1 MSEATDDAGPDE
13 PRRLSALDAIS
24 ELERQSWEN
33 AGEFVET
40 MTLAPE
46 RIQDAAHVDV
56 GQTPNEA
63 VYSEN
68 KLDLLH
74 YEPRAD
80 ETYDVPILLVY
91 ALINKP
97 YILDLQ
103 PDRSVVRRLLE
114 AGFDVY
120 LIDWGE
126 PSTLDTSLSLY
137 DYVER
142 YVGNC
147 VDVVRD
153 RADVDALNLFG
164 YCMGGTMSA
173 MYAALYP
180 EKVRNLGLMAT
191 GLCYDGTGGVLER
204 WGGEQYD
211 PGKLVET
218 FGNAPGGLLSV
229 GFAMMDPVQNFL
241 TKYLRL
247 YDNLEDEEFVENFV
261 RMERWVRDSP
271 DVAGEVYREFIEY
284 IYQDNLLMQNELRLN
299 GRHVDVGELDMPILQ
314 LVAKHDHLVPP
325 SASVPFNDV
334 VPSDDV
340 TTIESPTGHI
350 GLSVSSKAHAEV
362 WPQACEWFAA
372 RSQPDAED
380 GREADAEAAAAERRA
395 EAGAEAAA
403 ESGDGG
409 ADPEG
414 AADTAEATE
423 GGTDEAAETES
434 GEPAA
439 TTEPADVRAGT
450 APEGSSLEAIS
461 GIGPA
466 YEERL
471 AEAGFE
477 TVEDLAGADSVD
489 LARRTTLS
497 EKRVQRW
504 IEQAEALVERRG
516 EFDDG

>member
-1 MSEATDDAGPDE
+1 MSGETGDTAPGE
-13 PRRLSALDAIS
+13 SRRLSALGAA
-24 ELERQSWEN
+24 LEIQRQSWEN
-33 AGEFVET
+33 TGELVET
-40 MTLAPE
+40 ATLAPE
-46 RIQDAAHVDV
+46 WIQDAAHVDV
-56 GQTPNEA
+56 GETPSEV

-74 YEPRAD
+74 YESQTED
-80 ETYDVPILLVY
+80 QYDVPILLVY

-103 PDRSVVRRLLE
+103 PDRSVVQRLLE

-142 YVGNC
+142 YIGNC
-147 VDVVRD
+147 VDVVRE

-191 GLCYDGTGGVLER
+191 GLCFDDSGGVVEQ

-218 FGNAPGGLLSV
+218 FGNAPGDLLSV
-229 GFAMMDPVQNFL
+229 GFAMLDPVQNFV

-247 YDNLEDEEFVENFV
+247 YDNLEDEEFVENFM

-271 DVAGEVYREFIEY
+271 DVAGETYREFIEY
-284 IYQDNLLMQNELRLN
+284 FYQDNRFMRNDLYL
-299 GRHVDVGELDMPILQ
+299 GDRHVDVEALDMPILQ
-314 LVAKHDHLVPP
+314 LVAKYDHLVPP
-325 SASVPFNDV
+325 SSSVPFNDV
-334 VPSDDV
+334 VASDDV
-340 TTIESPTGHI
+340 MVIESPTGHI

-372 RSQPDAED
+372 RSQPDVADET
-380 GREADAEAAAAERRA
+380 EVDAEAAAAERRA
-395 EAGAEAAA
+395 EAGMEAEA
-403 ESGDGG
+403 
-409 ADPEG
+409 
-414 AADTAEATE
+414 EA
-423 GGTDEAAETES
+423 DEADEAVEAES
-434 GEPAA
+434 GEPAD
-439 TTEPADVRAGT
+439 TTEPADVTTGT
-450 APEGSSLEAIS
+450 EPGGSSLEAIS

-466 YEERL
+466 YQERL
-471 AEAGFE
+471 HEAGFE
-477 TVEDLAGADSVD
+477 TIEDLAEADHVD
-489 LARRTTLS
+489 LAKRTTLS
-497 EKRVQRW
+497 EKRIQGW
-504 IEQAEALVERRG
+504 IEQAEEYIERHS
-516 EFDDG
+516 EFDED

>member
-1 MSEATDDAGPDE
+1 MSETTDDAAREGA
-13 PRRLSALDAIS
+13 RRLSVLDAFT

-33 AGEFVET
+33 AGEFIET

-46 RIQDAAHVDV
+46 RIQDAAHVEV
-56 GQTPNEA
+56 GQTPSEV

-74 YEPRAD
+74 YESEAD
-80 ETYDVPILLVY
+80 ETYDVPILVVY

-126 PSTLDTSLSLY
+126 PSNLDASLSLY

-142 YVGNC
+142 YIGNC
-147 VDVVRD
+147 VDVVRE
-153 RADVDALNLFG
+153 RADIDAVNVLG

-173 MYAALYP
+173 MYAALHP

-191 GLCYDGTGGVLER
+191 GLCFDGTGGVLEE
-204 WGGEQYD
+204 WGGGQYD
-211 PGKLVET
+211 PDDLVET
-218 FGNAPGGLLSV
+218 FGNAPGGLLSI
-229 GFAMMDPVQNFL
+229 GFAMLDPVQNFV

-271 DVAGEVYREFIEY
+271 DVAGEAYREFIEY
-284 IYQDNLLMQNELRLN
+284 LYQDNLLMNNDLHLN
-299 GRHVDVGELDMPILQ
+299 GRHVDVENIDMPVLQ
-314 LVAKHDHLVPP
+314 LVAEYDHLVPP
-325 SASVPFNDV
+325 ASSLPFNDEV
-334 VPSDDV
+334 ASDDV

-350 GLSVSSKAHAEV
+350 GLSVSSKAHDEV
-362 WPQACEWFAA
+362 WPKAVEWFAA
-372 RSQPDAED
+372 RSQPDVE
-380 GREADAEAAAAERRA
+380 GTPQADAEAAAAERRA
-395 EAGAEAAA
+395 ETEAEGEPA
-403 ESGDGG
+403 E
-409 ADPEG
+409 
-414 AADTAEATE
+414 TASSA
-423 GGTDEAAETES
+423 DEAVETES
-434 GEPAA
+434 GEPAE
-439 TTEPADVRAGT
+439 TTEPVDVRAGT
-450 APEGSSLEAIS
+450 APEGSSLEVLE

-471 AEAGFE
+471 TEAGFE
-477 TVEDLAGADSVD
+477 TVEELADADEVD

-497 EKRVQRW
+497 EKRVQGW
-504 IEQAEALVERRG
+504 IEQAQEFVRQRG
-516 EFDDG
+516 EFDGE

>member
-1 MSEATDDAGPDE
+1 MSEATDDAPDE
-13 PRRLSALDAIS
+13 PRRLSALDALS
-24 ELERQSWEN
+24 EIERQSWEN

-56 GQTPNEA
+56 GETPNEV

-74 YEPRAD
+74 YESQTD
-80 ETYDVPILLVY
+80 EQYDVPILLVY

-103 PDRSVVRRLLE
+103 PDRSVIRRLLE

-126 PSTLDTSLSLY
+126 PSNLDSSLSLY

-142 YVGNC
+142 YIGNC

-153 RADVDALNLFG
+153 RAGIDDINVLG

-211 PGKLVET
+211 PGELVET
-218 FGNAPGGLLSV
+218 FGNAPGELLSV
-229 GFAMMDPVQNFL
+229 GFAMMDPVQNFV

-284 IYQDNLLMQNELRLN
+284 IYQDNLLMRNDLHLDD
-299 GRHVDVGELDMPILQ
+299 RHVDVEELDMPILQ
-314 LVAKHDHLVPP
+314 LVAKYDHLVPP
-325 SASVPFNDV
+325 SSSVPFNDV
-334 VPSDDV
+334 VSSDDV

-350 GLSVSSKAHAEV
+350 GLSVSSKAHEEV

-372 RSQPDAED
+372 RSQPDEEGTAQ
-380 GREADAEAAAAERRA
+380 ADAEAAAAERRA

-403 ESGDGG
+403 ETGESG
-409 ADPEG
+409 A
-414 AADTAEATE
+414 
-423 GGTDEAAETES
+423 GTDEPEAGADEAVETES
-434 GEPAA
+434 GEPAE
-439 TTEPADVRAGT
+439 TTEPADVTTGT
-450 APEGSSLEAIS
+450 DPGGSSLEAIS

-471 AEAGFE
+471 RDAGFE
-477 TVEDLAGADSVD
+477 TVEDLATADEVD

-497 EKRVQRW
+497 EKRVQGW
-504 IEQAEALVERRG
+504 IEQAQEFIERRG
-516 EFDDG
+516 EFDDE